1 MFEKNPDLRGANEKI
16 AMTQDQINEY
26 IKCREDILHFAE
38 NYYYIQT
45 IDYGRIKIPLWDFQ
59 KKMLK
64 ILIDPSPKRHVIVL
78 SARQMSK
85 TTVSALY
92 LLHSMLFSKDC
103 NIAILANNERTSR
116 EILSRIQMAYINLPL
131 WLQKGIVEWNKGSML
146 LENGVKIIAASTSSN
161 SIRGCTISTLFI
173 DEASFVPQHIWD
185 DFYMSVY
192 PTVSSGKNSKI
203 IMVSTPNGMNHF
215 YDMYRAAVK
224 GEKQEVKTKENTGI
238 KQIEDGKS
246 DEEGKESERQE
257 SLVFLIRIEDTGKQT
272 ETHKDKEENES
283 HES

>member
-192 PTVSSGKNSKI
+192 PTVSCNI
-203 IMVSTPNGMNHF
+203 
-215 YDMYRAAVK
+215 YDMARNLAFSREFGQHTLVAMRREIDHLLRSRYLKNDILQSRIYDMLNAASNF
-224 GEKQEVKTKENTGI
+224 GTSADFNDI
-238 KQIEDGKS
+238 
-246 DEEGKESERQE
+246 
-257 SLVFLIRIEDTGKQT
+257 
-272 ETHKDKEENES
+272 
-283 HES
+283 